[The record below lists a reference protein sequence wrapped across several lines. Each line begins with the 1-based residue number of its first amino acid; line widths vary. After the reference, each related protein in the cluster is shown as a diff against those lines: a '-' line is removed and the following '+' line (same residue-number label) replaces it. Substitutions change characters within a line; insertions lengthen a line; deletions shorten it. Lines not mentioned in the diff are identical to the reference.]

1 RRARDDDVPE
11 IEQRGERGRV
21 AAAQALVQ
29 GEWRVDEWGL
39 EPLRQVRLE
48 DVARADVLD
57 DAGNGVEVARAREIG
72 ADAGDVGDRIGRGRA
87 GGGSLRDQTTQALRE
102 PPPVRPDGHPP

>member
-1 RRARDDDVPE
+1 HVAE

-21 AAAQALVQ
+21 AATQALVQ

-57 DAGNGVEVARAREIG
+57 DAGDGVEVARAREIG
-72 ADAGDVGDRIGRGRA
+72 ADAGDVRDGIGRGRA
-87 GGGSLRDQTTQALRE
+87 GGVSPRDKTPPSLRAT
-102 PPPVRPDGHPP
+102 PPPPPHAHPP

>member
-1 RRARDDDVPE
+1 MLRAHPAGPRAFDWARFHSAVRLHAEEALRRRARDDHVPE

-57 DAGNGVEVARAREIG
+57 DAG
-72 ADAGDVGDRIGRGRA
+72 
-87 GGGSLRDQTTQALRE
+87 
-102 PPPVRPDGHPP
+102 DGL